1 MKLYFNNRE
10 KNRKD
15 SLFYRSFKNQLL
27 QIFGGEMCLLSI
39 AVFFLHINKK
49 YSADC
54 LALQLTIKHAPA
66 LRDVLFAPK
75 GRGRWAIPPPLTFG
89 IQSSILW
96 ITGFVS
102 QAIP

>member
-15 SLFYRSFKNQLL
+15 SLFYGSFKNQLL
-27 QIFGGEMCLLSI
+27 RIFRGEIRLLSI
-39 AVFFLHINKK
+39 AVFILHINKK
-49 YSADC
+49 YSADF

-75 GRGRWAIPPPLTFG
+75 ERGWWAISPPLTFG
-89 IQSSILW
+89 VQYSILW

-102 QAIP
+102 QAIT